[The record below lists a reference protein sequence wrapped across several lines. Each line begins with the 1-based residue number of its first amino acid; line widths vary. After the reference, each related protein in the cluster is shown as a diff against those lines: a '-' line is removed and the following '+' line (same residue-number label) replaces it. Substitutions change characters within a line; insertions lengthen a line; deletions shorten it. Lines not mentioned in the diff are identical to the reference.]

1 MTEERTTL
9 DRILNA
15 FGHPIRR
22 RILRQLA
29 EGPASA
35 SVLSRSFKLDLGVV
49 SYHLG
54 QVLGKQCQVV
64 ELVDSVPR
72 RGSMEKIYGLK
83 GFDEGVPKLPAA
95 GKPGSRQEM
104 EWTMALVERLF
115 EAASGKR

>member
-1 MTEERTTL
+1 LKEERTTL
-9 DRILNA
+9 DRILSA
-15 FGHPIRR
+15 FGHPVRR

-54 QVLGKQCQVV
+54 QVLGKQLQVV
-64 ELVDSVPR
+64 ELVDSIPR

-83 GFDEGVPKLPAA
+83 GLEGPLKLPAA
-95 GKPGSRQEM
+95 GKPGSREEM